1 MINIK
6 HYFEQMLALI
16 FIVVSILEA
25 DIAQVLTLISVF

>member
-16 FIVVSILEA
+16 IIVVSILEA
-25 DIAQVLTLISVF
+25 DMAQVLSYNLN